1 MKADTNHLL
10 LRSDAVVEPVGLAG
24 QGNSLARLTATEFLA
39 LLRTGEIAAADYA
52 QACAD
57 VIDAMEP
64 QVAAWAWYDRARFES
79 LAARVDED
87 LAQRRA
93 AGDQELSGRLA
104 GLPVGVKDIYNTE
117 DMPTSHGSGLF
128 AGYTPG
134 NDARAVTNLRRE
146 AAIMVGKTVTAEFA
160 VHTPN
165 GTRNPH
171 DLARSSGTSSSG
183 SAVAV
188 ATAMVPVALAS
199 QTAGSIIRPASY
211 CGVFGFK
218 PSYGT
223 IPRTAMLKTT
233 DTLDTV
239 GFMARSVPDLSLL
252 FDIMRVRGLNYPIVD
267 AAMADSCRRKPDA
280 RTWRVGVLDG
290 PKSNLVAPAVCQDF
304 AAAQSRLEAAGCE
317 LRPLRLPALF
327 DGAHEV
333 HETLYRR
340 SLCYYF
346 RMEWESGKHEFSPGL
361 AAMIAGGTQ
370 VSMAQYEAALR
381 DQAAIAKTYD
391 ELLTDVDV
399 VICPSTADEA
409 PVGLDSP
416 DIPDHGLIFTMCYAP
431 SLSVPLL
438 RGSTGL
444 PVGLQVAARRFHDYD
459 LLDFAG
465 FLCRTAV

>member
-1 MKADTNHLL
+1 MRADTNLL
-10 LRSDAVVEPVGLAG
+10 LRSDAIVEPTGSAA

-39 LLRTGEIAAADYA
+39 LLRKGEITAADYA

-64 QVAAWAWYDRARFES
+64 RVAAWAWYDRCRFES
-79 LAARVDED
+79 LAVRVDED
-87 LAQRRA
+87 IAQRRA
-93 AGDQELSGRLA
+93 AGDCDLTGRLA

-134 NDARAVTNLRRE
+134 NDARVVTNLRRE
-146 AAIMVGKTVTAEFA
+146 AAIMAGKTVTAEFA

-171 DLARSSGTSSSG
+171 DLTRSSGTSSSG

-239 GFMARSVPDLSLL
+239 GFMARSVADLGLL
-252 FDIMRVRGLNYPIVD
+252 FDILRVRGLNYPIVD
-267 AAMADSCRRKPDA
+267 AALADPRRRKPPT
-280 RTWRVGVLDG
+280 RPWRVGVLEG
-290 PKSNLVAPAVCQDF
+290 PKSKLVASAVHNGFGAVQR
-304 AAAQSRLEAAGCE
+304 RLEASGCE
-317 LRPLRLPALF
+317 LRPLRLPAVF
-327 DGAHEV
+327 DGAHDV

-361 AAMIAGGTQ
+361 AAMIAGGTGIG
-370 VSMAQYEAALR
+370 MPEYEAALR
-381 DQAAIAKTYD
+381 AQTDIANAYD
-391 ELLTDVDV
+391 ALVADVDV

-409 PVGLDSP
+409 PVGLDAP
-416 DIPDHGLIFTMCYAP
+416 DTPDHCLIFTMCYAP
-431 SLSVPLL
+431 SLSVPML

-444 PVGLQVAARRFHDYD
+444 PVGLQVAARRFNDYD
-459 LLDFAG
+459 VLDFTD
-465 FLCRTAV
+465 FLSRAAI

>member
-1 MKADTNHLL
+1 MNDFVKPIFGPEAIV
-10 LRSDAVVEPVGLAG
+10 APVGPAGETGNLAC
-24 QGNSLARLTATEFLA
+24 LTATEFLNKLRAREVTA
-39 LLRTGEIAAADYA
+39 LDYA
-52 QACAD
+52 EACAEI
-57 VIDAMEP
+57 IDALESR
-64 QVAAWAWYDRARFES
+64 VSAWAWYDRRRFES
-79 LAARVDED
+79 LAARVDEN

-93 AGDQELSGRLA
+93 AGEQELPGRLA

-128 AGYTPG
+128 SGYTPG

-146 AAIMVGKTVTAEFA
+146 AAIMAGKTVTAEFA

-171 DLARSSGTSSSG
+171 DLTRSSGTSSSG

-252 FDIMRVRGLNYPIVD
+252 FDVLRVRGLNYPIVD
-267 AAMADSCRRKPDA
+267 AALADLGRRKPEA
-280 RTWRVGVLDG
+280 RAWRVGVLEG
-290 PKSNLVAPAVCQDF
+290 PKSQLVTPAVCHNF
-304 AAAQSRLEAAGCE
+304 EAAQSRLAAAGCE
-317 LRPLRLPALF
+317 LRPLRLPTVF
-327 DGAHEV
+327 EGAHEV

-361 AAMIAGGTQ
+361 AAMIAGGTRI
-370 VSMAQYEAALR
+370 SMAQYEAALR
-381 DQAAIAKTYD
+381 DQAAIARAYD
-391 ELLTDVDV
+391 ELLKDVDV

-416 DIPDHGLIFTMCYAP
+416 DIPDHCLIFTMCYAP
-431 SLSVPLL
+431 TLSVPLL

-444 PVGLQVAARRFHDYD
+444 PVGLQVAARRFNDYD
-459 LLDFAG
+459 LLDFAR
-465 FLCRTAV
+465 FLCRSVV